1 MLSRKLFRI
10 LIPAILVA
18 AAVIVWLFWPRGS
31 QQTDLPVEPSV
42 ALIALAFLSAAHS
55 FLVDLL
61 DLPFGVWIFF
71 LLIPVAAVV
80 FLLWP
85 ALGMSAAVVLIG
97 LAVLWFMFS

>member
-1 MLSRKLFRI
+1 L
-10 LIPAILVA
+10 A
-18 AAVIVWLFWPRGS
+18 ARSAADRPSGGAVGRPDRVGL
-31 QQTDLPVEPSV
+31 
-42 ALIALAFLSAAHS
+42 LSAAHS

-80 FLLWP
+80 FFLWP